1 MYGNLQTFPRSTAKP
16 MTDKRKSIFLLHL
29 SLESVCVMTDSGAAL
44 LELYAAFGE
53 PWWVGPLA
61 MTAES
66 CRGIGLWKV
75 TQKTR
80 EAASPVARTGG
91 GVGGAAPDTGGH
103 LLEAHYART
112 VPTVWAQMKGSR
124 KQLLESAFLLYCPVI
139 ELDFQIHLRRF
150 QRFFNEILKRF

>member
-29 SLESVCVMTDSGAAL
+29 SLESVCVMTGAGAAL
-44 LELYAAFGE
+44 LELHAAFGE

-66 CRGIGLWKV
+66 CRGKGLRKV
-75 TQKTR
+75 RQRTGT
-80 EAASPVARTGG
+80 AASPVARTGG

-103 LLEAHYART
+103 LSAEAHDAQA
-112 VPTVWAQMKGSR
+112 VPTVWSSNKRIR
-124 KQLLESAFLLYCPVI
+124 KAITAISCPAA
-139 ELDFQIHLRRF
+139 LPGD
-150 QRFFNEILKRF
+150 